1 MLNFTHLMVKHL
13 MIANKD
19 LKIFLKFD
27 ILFLHDI
34 CICIIYTL
42 AISPALRASSNFFRN
57 KPFSKNCKW

>member
-27 ILFLHDI
+27 ILFLQDM
-34 CICIIYTL
+34 YV
-42 AISPALRASSNFFRN
+42 
-57 KPFSKNCKW
+57 